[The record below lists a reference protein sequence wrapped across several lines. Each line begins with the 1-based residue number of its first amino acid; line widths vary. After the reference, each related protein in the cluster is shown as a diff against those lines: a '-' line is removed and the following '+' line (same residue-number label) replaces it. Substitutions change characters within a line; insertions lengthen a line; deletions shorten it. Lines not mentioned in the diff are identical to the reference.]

1 MKEDSELFE
10 GTMGKRQSNNDK
22 PFTSSDPLVGD
33 LANDIENNNPNT
45 VNGVNIDIYDANGDM
60 VTDFDV
66 ETVNAVIQV
75 KSGRG
80 TGLTKQML
88 KSAEYTNKEVIAY
101 GPNLGKHVI
110 NSVKAEGFKVFTDK
124 QDLIDYLGAK

>member
-1 MKEDSELFE
+1 MKEDSGLFE
-10 GTMGKRQSNNDK
+10 GTMGDKQAKNDK
-22 PFTSSDPLVGD
+22 TFSSSDPLVGD

-45 VNGVNIDIYDANGDM
+45 VNGVNIDIFDSNGDM
-60 VTDFDV
+60 VTDFDI

-80 TGLTKQML
+80 TGLTKQMK
-88 KSAEYTNKEVIAY
+88 KSAEYTDKEVIAY

-110 NSVKAEGFKVFTDK
+110 NNVKAEGFKVFTNK
-124 QDLIDYLGAK
+124 QDLINYLGDK